1 MIPDFT
7 GTPRNLIPEYGRLT
21 IENIEAN
28 MQNFIVY
35 QISKA
40 QKSVQLFHCLT
51 NSMKEAAYLK
61 IFSESNKYMDDDTPV
76 GELIFKLM
84 IQKAIIYTRATATRL
99 RKNLANLDT

>member
-51 NSMKEAAYLK
+51 NSIIEAAHMK
-61 IFSESNKYMDDDTPV
+61 VVE
-76 GELIFKLM
+76 E
-84 IQKAIIYTRATATRL
+84 
-99 RKNLANLDT
+99 